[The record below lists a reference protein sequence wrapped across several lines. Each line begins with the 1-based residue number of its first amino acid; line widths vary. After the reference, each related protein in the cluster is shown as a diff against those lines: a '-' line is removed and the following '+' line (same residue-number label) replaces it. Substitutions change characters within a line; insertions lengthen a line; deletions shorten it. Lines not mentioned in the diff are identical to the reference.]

1 MTYYTENWI
10 GLSHNFLIFKLLFC
24 CYIINGIYSN
34 LKDVCNVVVNILLNF
49 YNILIYYKMSD
60 FEKFEKFESI
70 TYVPEDDRTLSW
82 YEWFFGRKTREIP
95 ADPKSKRQKYLCT
108 EQIKKSKFTHKLLKK
123 YTEKDIKQDIQ
134 KNIQQDTPF
143 IHTQTIVKTVP
154 VRPIS
159 ESQFRTPIQAPTISP
174 QKTLHPSIAERR
186 KNRFTPLIKDDLDI

>member
-1 MTYYTENWI
+1 
-10 GLSHNFLIFKLLFC
+10 
-24 CYIINGIYSN
+24 
-34 LKDVCNVVVNILLNF
+34 
-49 YNILIYYKMSD
+49 MSD

-70 TYVPEDDRTLSW
+70 TYVPEDEKPLSW
-82 YEWFFGRKTREIP
+82 YQWFFGAKPKEIP

-159 ESQFRTPIQAPTISP
+159 EVSLFRQPIQAPTISP